1 MEKEQRK
8 KIINSNIL
16 REFLLIT
23 LYHVQNKRELTKEEV
38 VQRISKAFEC
48 ISIVVA
54 KEEKKKKEFHYHIGV
69 RNKSA
74 SRYTAKKIVH
84 KTFPELK

>member
-8 KIINSNIL
+8 KIINSKIL

-54 KEEKKKKEFHYHIGV
+54 KEEK
-69 RNKSA
+69 NKN
-74 SRYTAKKIVH
+74 KNFIIIL
-84 KTFPELK
+84 E